1 MEPLP
6 ASVRRLRLGAH
17 RREHALRR
25 PRARRR
31 GRAGL
36 LGCYLLG
43 PSDGAFERGPYLVR
57 LTDDSATA
65 RLEGARRQAGRPTRG
80 VDRRARGRCARRHV
94 HGAAAAAP
102 LRAGRHPSSAA
113 TQASGTFTTAPRTL
127 APPIDFG
134 VIGDYGS
141 GNDHE
146 WAVGR
151 VLAAGRPDF
160 VLTAGDNSYLFA
172 LPRLLDRN
180 IFEPLAEVMGNAPL
194 WATFGEH
201 DTVLAKRAGAHR
213 RAPDPG
219 QGRPYTVRYGPVQIV
234 LLGLTAADEGA
245 RAYARRELTRPGP
258 KVRFVVVHRP
268 ILRGNPILPF
278 LRGRVAAVFSGTCTA
293 TSVAW
298 SAGVL
303 QFVVGTGGEGPGD
316 ERFTRAT
323 PDALTS
329 LLDYGALRVAGR
341 RNGVQY
347 RFVDE
352 RGRVLDRARS
362 PLR

>member
-1 MEPLP
+1 ML
-6 ASVRRLRLGAH
+6 AYWNR
-17 RREHALRR
+17 
-25 PRARRR
+25 
-31 GRAGL
+31 
-36 LGCYLLG
+36 YLLG
-43 PSDGAFERGPYLVR
+43 PSDGAFSRGPYLVR
-57 LTDDSATA
+57 LSEDSAKLAWRVRGGPTVDLRAVSADGHEAVARDGVFTSLRPGTSYAWTA
-65 RLEGARRQAGRPTRG
+65 A
-80 VDRRARGRCARRHV
+80 VDRR
-94 HGAAAAAP
+94 
-102 LRAGRHPSSAA
+102 

-127 APPIDFG
+127 AQPIDFG

-172 LPRLLDRN
+172 LPSLLDRN
-180 IFEPLAEVMGNAPL
+180 IFKPLGEVMRNAPL

-201 DTVLAKRAGAHR
+201 DTFWRDGQALTDALQI
-213 RAPDPG
+213 PG
-219 QGRPYTVRYGPVQIV
+219 KGGRYTVRYGPVQIV

-258 KVRFVVVHRP
+258 RVRFVVVHRP
-268 ILRGNPILPF
+268 ILRGNSILPF
-278 LRGRVAAVFSGTCTA
+278 LRGRVAAVFSGHLHRYERR
-293 TSVAW
+293 VVG
-298 SAGVL
+298 GVL

-316 ERFTRAT
+316 ERFTKAT

-329 LLDYGALRVAGR
+329 LLDYGALRVAVGAD
-341 RNGVQY
+341 GVQY

-362 PLR
+362 PFR

>member
-1 MEPLP
+1 MP
-6 ASVRRLRLGAH
+6 ASVRRLRL
-17 RREHALRR
+17 ALI
-25 PRARRR
+25 ALAMVCAVLVLVV
-31 GRAGL
+31 GGVL
-36 LGCYLLG
+36 LYWNRYLLG

-57 LTDDSATA
+57 LSEDSAKLA
-65 RLEGARRQAGRPTRG
+65 WKVRGGRPVDLRAVSAGGHDVGARDGTFTGLRPGTG
-80 VDRRARGRCARRHV
+80 YAWTASVDRKA
-94 HGAAAAAP
+94 
-102 LRAGRHPSSAA
+102 
-113 TQASGTFTTAPRTL
+113 QASGTFTTAPLTL
-127 APPIDFG
+127 AQPIDFG

-151 VLAAGRPDF
+151 VLAAGRPNF
-160 VLTAGDNSYLFA
+160 VLTVGDNSYLFA
-172 LPRLLDRN
+172 LPSLLDRN
-180 IFEPLAEVMGNAPL
+180 IFEPLGEVMRDAPL

-201 DTVLAKRAGAHR
+201 DTFWRGGQALTDALQI
-213 RAPDPG
+213 PG
-219 QGRPYTVRYGPVQIV
+219 EGGLYTVRYGPVQIV

-268 ILRGNPILPF
+268 ILPGNPILPF
-278 LRGRVAAVFSGTCTA
+278 LRGRVAAVFSGHLHRYERR
-293 TSVAW
+293 VVG
-298 SAGVL
+298 GVL

-329 LLDYGALRVAGR
+329 LLDYGALRVAVGAG
-341 RNGVQY
+341 GVQY